1 MPKSSTPKTRPAN
14 ATGAAVATTP
24 SDPRPG
30 QTGAPPAIRM
40 PVVVQTLRYLLDPE
54 GFFARSQRRHGDVF
68 GMRVLGEQWVALAHP
83 DAVKELFAHGPE
95 DLNSG
100 EPNQVLR
107 PVLGTRNL
115 LLLDGEE
122 HLHRRRMV
130 LPPFHGE
137 RMRAYEQAI
146 RAAAIEQVERWPLGE
161 PTAVLPRMQAL
172 TFSVIL
178 QCVFGV
184 QDEEGLR
191 ILRAELLKLLSWVTD
206 LRRVAVFFMLGP
218 ERLMR
223 LARFRRQVQAVDR
236 QIFAEISRRRRASD
250 LDEREDIL
258 SLLIGARDE
267 QGERLSDEELRD
279 ELVTLLIAGHET
291 TATLI
296 AWAAHELAL
305 NAPSQDRLAAEEVGF
320 GEAVI
325 AETLRLHPP
334 VAAVAR
340 RLCRPLSLAGY
351 ELPAGTNVMPVSL
364 LIHRRADVYPDPW
377 VFEPERFLGV
387 RPPAG
392 AWLPF
397 GGSVRRCIGASFAQ
411 FEAKIVLEELTRRLR
426 LSPARR
432 RRERTGRRAIVLIPA
447 KGARVVAQA
456 R

>member
-1 MPKSSTPKTRPAN
+1 MSTLASKTYPVAGTETWNGEPAPSL
-14 ATGAAVATTP
+14 GAVVSRSP
-24 SDPRPG
+24 PEMR
-30 QTGAPPAIRM
+30 APQA
-40 PVVVQTLRYLLDPE
+40 VQTLRYLLDPE
-54 GFFARSQRRHGDVF
+54 GFFAAGQRRHGDVF
-68 GMRVLGEQWVALAHP
+68 KVRVLGEEWVVLAHP
-83 DAVKELFAHGPE
+83 DHVKELFAHGPD

-146 RAAAIEQVERWPLGE
+146 RTAAVREIEGWPLGE
-161 PTAVLPRMQAL
+161 PIAVLGRMQAL

-178 QCVFGV
+178 RCVFGV
-184 QDEEGLR
+184 EDGERLTA
-191 ILRAELLKLLSWVTD
+191 LRAQLIQLLGWVTD
-206 LRRVAVFFMLGP
+206 LRRVIVFFMLGP
-218 ERLMR
+218 DRLMA
-223 LARFRRQVQAVDR
+223 LPRFRRQVQAVDR
-236 QIFAEISRRRRASD
+236 EIYAEIARRRRAQD
-250 LDEREDIL
+250 LEKREDIL
-258 SLLIGARDE
+258 SLLVGARDE
-267 QGERLSDEELRD
+267 QGRRLSDEELRD

-296 AWAAHELAL
+296 AWAVHELARDGER
-305 NAPSQDRLAAEEVGF
+305 QDRLAVEQRAF
-320 GEAVI
+320 SDAVI

-340 RLCRPLSLAGY
+340 RLRRPLSLAGY
-351 ELPAGTNVMPVSL
+351 RLAAGTNMMPVSL
-364 LIHRRADVYPDPW
+364 LVHRRGDVYEQPW
-377 VFEPERFLGV
+377 AFRPERFLDA

-411 FEAKIVLEELTRRLR
+411 FEARIVLEEMTRRLR
-426 LSPARR
+426 LRAARSR
-432 RRERTGRRAIVLIPA
+432 PERTGRRAIVLVPSR
-447 KGARVVAQA
+447 GARVVARA